1 MTGVSYSKTINVKQ
15 TMPVKIRLQR
25 HGKKG
30 KPYFHIVVADARA
43 PRDGKYIERLGF
55 YNPNTNPATIDIDV
69 DGAVKWLGNG
79 AQPTDTA
86 RAILSYKGVLYKNH
100 LLKGVKKG
108 ALSTEEA
115 ETRYAAWIEEKSQKI
130 DDKKKGLTAAQSKA
144 ASDRLAA
151 ETEVNKAREAAI
163 AAANAPEPV
172 AEEVVEEAEAP
183 QAEANAEEVAEAP
196 AEETKA
202 EVAAEEVAE
211 APAEEPKAEVAAEE
225 VEAPAEE
232 PKAETAAE
240 EAPAEGADSEEEKK

>member
-115 ETRYAAWIEEKSQKI
+115 ETRYAAWLEEKSQKI
-130 DDKKKGLTAAQSKA
+130 EDKKKGLTAAQSQA

-151 ETEVNKAREAAI
+151 EKEVNKAREAAI

-183 QAEANAEEVAEAP
+183 QAEA
-196 AEETKA
+196 
-202 EVAAEEVAE
+202 AAEEVAE

-225 VEAPAEE
+225 VAEEPQAEVAAEEVAEVPAEE
-232 PKAETAAE
+232 PKAETTA
-240 EAPAEGADSEEEKK
+240 EAPEEGTDTEEEKK